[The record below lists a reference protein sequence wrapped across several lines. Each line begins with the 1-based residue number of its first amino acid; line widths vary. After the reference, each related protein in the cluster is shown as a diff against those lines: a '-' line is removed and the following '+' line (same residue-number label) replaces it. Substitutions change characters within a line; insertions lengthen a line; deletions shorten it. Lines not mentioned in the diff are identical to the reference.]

1 MARRKKNRKKADE
14 TLVDIVEVKDQAQGF
29 VEKNQQLIFGLG
41 IAFIILAGGYLFYQ
55 NLYKAPREK
64 EAMEQMFK
72 AQEQFERDSFA
83 LALTNPGGGYVGFL
97 DIIDSYGGTKAANLA
112 SYYAGVAYLN
122 LGQFDAALDYMKSF
136 SPGGRVGPVMKFGV
150 LGDIYSELNQIDNA
164 ESSYRKAINAGDNE
178 VLTAYYLKKLGMLQE
193 KNGNLADAKSSYE
206 RVKFEYPNSPYASD
220 IDKYITRVAA
230 GE

>member
-1 MARRKKNRKKADE
+1 MARRKTNRKKADE
-14 TLVDIVEVKDQAQGF
+14 TLVDIVEVKDQAQSF
-29 VEKNQQLIFGLG
+29 IDKNQRAVFGLG
-41 IAFIILAGGYLFYQ
+41 IAFILLMGGYLFYQ

-97 DIIDSYGGTKAANLA
+97 DIIDSYGGTKASNVAN
-112 SYYAGVAYLN
+112 YYAGVSYLN

-136 SPGGRVGPVMKFGV
+136 SPDGKIGPVMKFGV
-150 LGDIYSELNQIDNA
+150 MGDIYSELNQMDDAMSN
-164 ESSYRKAINAGDNE
+164 YKKAVSAGDNE
-178 VLTAYYLKKLGMLQE
+178 VLAAYYLKKLGMLYE
-193 KNGNLADAKSSYE
+193 KNGNLADARSSYE
-206 RVKFEYPNSPYASD
+206 RVKFDFPDSPYAAD

-230 GE
+230 K

>member
-1 MARRKKNRKKADE
+1 MARRKTNRKKADE

-29 VEKNQQLIFGLG
+29 MEKNQKLVFGLG

-112 SYYAGVAYLN
+112 NYYAGVAYLN

-136 SPGGRVGPVMKFGV
+136 SPDGQIGPVMKFGV
-150 LGDIYSELNQIDNA
+150 LGDVYSEMDQMDNA
-164 ESSYRKAINAGDNE
+164 MSNYNKAIKAGDNE
-178 VLTAYYLKKLGMLQE
+178 VLTAYYMKKLGMLHE
-193 KNGNLADAKSSYE
+193 KNGNLADARSFYE
-206 RVKFEYPNSPYASD
+206 RVKADYPDSPYASD
-220 IDKYITRVAA
+220 IDKYITRVAN

>member
-1 MARRKKNRKKADE
+1 MARRKTNRKKADE

-29 VEKNQQLIFGLG
+29 IEKNQRLVFGLG
-41 IAFIILAGGYLFYQ
+41 IAFILLVGGYLFYQ

-112 SYYAGVAYLN
+112 NYYAGVSYLN

-136 SPGGRVGPVMKFGV
+136 SPDGKVGPVMKFGV
-150 LGDIYSELNQIDNA
+150 LGDIQSELNQMDDAMSN
-164 ESSYRKAINAGDNE
+164 YKKAINAGDNE
-178 VLTAYYLKKLGMLQE
+178 VLAAYYLKKLGMLYE

-206 RVKFEYPNSPYASD
+206 RVKSEFPDSPYATD

-230 GE
+230 K

>member
-1 MARRKKNRKKADE
+1 MARRKTNRKKADE

-29 VEKNQQLIFGLG
+29 VEENQRLIFGLG
-41 IAFIILAGGYLFYQ
+41 IGLILLVGGYFFYH

-112 SYYAGVAYLN
+112 NYYAGVAYLN
-122 LGQFDAALDYMKSF
+122 LGQFDASLDYMKSF
-136 SPGGRVGPVMKFGV
+136 SPDGKIGPVMKHGV
-150 LGDIYSELNQIDNA
+150 LGDIYSELNQMDNA
-164 ESSYRKAINAGDNE
+164 ISSYKKAISGGENE
-178 VLTAYYLKKLGMLQE
+178 VLTAYYLKKLGMLYE
-193 KNGNLADAKSSYE
+193 KNGNLADAKSSYQK
-206 RVKFEYPNSPYASD
+206 VKSAYPESPYATD
-220 IDKYITRVAA
+220 IDKYITRVT
-230 GE
+230 GQQ